1 MIWEVA
7 KNVFKGSDM
16 KIFIS
21 RPLNTFS
28 KLKGMKRRH
37 KRIAC
42 VSEWLFV
49 YDCMHSQ
56 VVVLFLE
63 KKGL

>member
-1 MIWEVA
+1 MILEVA

-49 YDCMHSQ
+49 YI
-56 VVVLFLE
+56 
-63 KKGL
+63 